1 MSNTGIWSTSGSFSN
16 KPKSA
21 LETNFTQNKT
31 NAHLS
36 DYYVQDASFLRMDN
50 ITAGYSFTNLFGVIS
65 DARIYATV
73 QNPFVI
79 TNYSGLDPEK
89 FDGIDRDLYPRPM
102 VSLIGVS
109 LKF

>member
-1 MSNTGIWSTSGSFSN
+1 M
-16 KPKSA
+16 
-21 LETNFTQNKT
+21 ETNFNQNKT

-50 ITAGYSFTNLFGVIS
+50 ITAGYSFKDILGVIS
-65 DARIYATV
+65 EARIYATV

-79 TNYSGLDPEK
+79 TAYSGLDPEK